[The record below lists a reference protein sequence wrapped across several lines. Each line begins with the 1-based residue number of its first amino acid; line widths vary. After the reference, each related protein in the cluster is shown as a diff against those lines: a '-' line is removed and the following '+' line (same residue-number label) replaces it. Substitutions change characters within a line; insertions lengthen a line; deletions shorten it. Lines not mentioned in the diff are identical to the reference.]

1 MDQSTELT
9 MEQEFSLNRFTSQVQ
24 NITREQAQELLIE
37 QQRIMMI
44 RDTLFKQLLR
54 TEWNLDPSAN
64 SS

>member
-1 MDQSTELT
+1 MNQSTELT

-54 TEWNLDPSAN
+54 TEWNLNPTA
-64 SS
+64 SSS

>member
-1 MDQSTELT
+1 MNQSTELT

-37 QQRIMMI
+37 QQRLMMI

-54 TEWNLDPSAN
+54 TEWNLDPTAN

>member
-1 MDQSTELT
+1 MNQSTELT

-54 TEWNLDPSAN
+54 TEWNLDPSA
-64 SS
+64 SSS

>member
-1 MDQSTELT
+1 MNQSTELT

-54 TEWNLDPSAN
+54 TEWNLDPTA
-64 SS
+64 SSS

>member
-54 TEWNLDPSAN
+54 TEWNLDPSSN

>member
-54 TEWNLDPSAN
+54 TEWNLDPTA
-64 SS
+64 SSS

>member
-37 QQRIMMI
+37 QQRLMMI

-54 TEWNLDPSAN
+54 TEWNLDPTAN

>member
-1 MDQSTELT
+1 

-37 QQRIMMI
+37 QQRLMMI

-54 TEWNLDPSAN
+54 TEWNLDSTAN
-64 SS
+64 LS